1 MSTTAMDM
9 VPQNSP
15 HPLGDGR
22 ELLSACPLCD
32 ASYNPMEARVLG
44 EQEDSHLLH
53 IQCRK
58 CSNAILALV
67 LVSSVGVS
75 SVGLVTDLTFDDVV
89 KYRESETVSA
99 DDVLE
104 VHSLLQDD
112 EAFLAALA

>member
-1 MSTTAMDM
+1 MSTTAMQM
-9 VPQNSP
+9 VPHNQPN
-15 HPLGDGR
+15 PLDSR

-44 EQEDSHLLH
+44 EQDDSHLLH

-75 SVGLVTDLTFDDVV
+75 SVGLVTDLTFDDAV
-89 KYRESETVSA
+89 KFREIDEVSA
-99 DDVLE
+99 DDVLD
-104 VHSLLQDD
+104 VHSLLDD
-112 EAFLAALA
+112 DQAFLAALA